1 MKNGKNAINLVKLE
15 LWKYDP
21 KKFARNGMVD
31 PVSLYMTFVDNMDE
45 RIEGALEE
53 LLEEYKW

>member
-1 MKNGKNAINLVKLE
+1 MQDLKDNKYPE
-15 LWKYDP
+15 LGWKYDP